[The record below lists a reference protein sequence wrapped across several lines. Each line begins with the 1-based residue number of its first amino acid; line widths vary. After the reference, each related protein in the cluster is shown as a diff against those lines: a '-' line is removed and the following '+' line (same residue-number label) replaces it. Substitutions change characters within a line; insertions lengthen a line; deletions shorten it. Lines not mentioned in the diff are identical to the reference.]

1 MLNPVSLEFSGW
13 RCKEKEEMKARCSVC
28 HVFEWTLSINGPC
41 QRKKTKKFYR
51 KKTNFFLPK
60 NKAPHIV
67 IEELTNSVADGWQT
81 LEDVLLSTDSVRAE
95 IVWTLKS
102 VMSGYSVRSNDDL
115 SLTFAAMFPELKR
128 IFNMTSTKSTY
139 VINHG
144 LAP

>member
-1 MLNPVSLEFSGW
+1 MP
-13 RCKEKEEMKARCSVC
+13 KEKN
-28 HVFEWTLSINGPC
+28 I
-41 QRKKTKKFYR
+41 KKFYR
-51 KKTNFFLPK
+51 KKNNFFLPK

-81 LEDVLLSTDSVRAE
+81 LEDVLLSTDSIRAE

-115 SLTFAAMFPELKR
+115 SLTFAAMFPEL
-128 IFNMTSTKSTY
+128 NMTSTKSTY